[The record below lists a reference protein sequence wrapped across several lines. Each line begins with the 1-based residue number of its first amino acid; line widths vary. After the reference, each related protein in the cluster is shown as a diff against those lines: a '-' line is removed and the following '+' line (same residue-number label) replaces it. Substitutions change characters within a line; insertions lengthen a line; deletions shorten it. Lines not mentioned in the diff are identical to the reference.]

1 MDQLYYRKT
10 IKTIAIHPLI
20 GRSIVLYERE
30 IQIIVLTMHGK
41 YSHIIDE
48 FRHFLLCHKTDLEI
62 IDLLYNWQ
70 YYIPGFSIILYLL
83 FAVIKNRRLEY
94 EFKN

>member
-1 MDQLYYRKT
+1 
-10 IKTIAIHPLI
+10 
-20 GRSIVLYERE
+20 
-30 IQIIVLTMHGK
+30 MHGK

-48 FRHFLLCHKTDLEI
+48 FRHFLLCQKTDLEI
-62 IDLLYNWQ
+62 IDLLYTWQ

-83 FAVIKNRRLEY
+83 FAVIVKNRRLEY